1 MKTLN
6 EFIARQERQLASR
19 RLKEEQRKKE
29 VVLAAL
35 AEDPAKREARREALI
50 AWNQAAVE
58 WGDTLDRIIIS
69 LEKEAQ

>member
-35 AEDPAKREARREALI
+35 AEDPAKKEARREALI

>member
-6 EFIARQERQLASR
+6 EFIARQEWQLEAR
-19 RLKEEQRKKE
+19 RLKKEQQKKE
-29 VVLAAL
+29 IVLAAL
-35 AEDPAKREARREALI
+35 TEDPAKREARREALI
-50 AWNQAAVE
+50 AWHQAAVE